1 MVEEITDQTI
11 AEKIKKGKKVVVDCY
26 ADWCGPCR
34 MLSPVIEALAKQYS
48 DISFCKLN
56 IDDNEETAMKY
67 SIMSIPTLLIFE
79 SGELKNT
86 VVGLRSKRELE
97 EIIKG

>member
-11 AEKIKKGKKVVVDCY
+11 AEKIEKEQKVVVDCY

-86 VVGLRSKRELE
+86 VVGLRSKSELE